1 MLLPRRKD
9 IKMKKELTLKLQ
21 KLSEYTIVYGTRSNG
36 ECNLAAAEI
45 LKTALNEKLGI
56 TLDIVADTNKNTGE
70 KSILVG
76 ICEDFDA
83 PALEE
88 MYYTCSLKDDGIYF
102 IGGGLLSVHM
112 GVADYVQNVL
122 SADGDDVTFTE
133 HSASLLKVK
142 HQPKTDGTE
151 FRVMTYNIMAEWP
164 GWGGDY
170 MPIVKRAEGFRAV
183 MSVYDPDVAGV
194 QEVSPEWSEYI
205 LKEYGNEYEYINRMT
220 PDGLFVNL
228 STIIYKK
235 EKFDVL
241 DSGLQYF
248 SFNGPNKI
256 RLVDWAIF
264 RDKATGK
271 SFAFFN
277 SHWCFYRAIDNDAQR
292 ESHSK
297 ENAVIINQVMAD
309 HPDVKYAFSMADFNT
324 VLEHEFSKNFVRD
337 AGLVNSRDV
346 AEEAGTMIN
355 RAGGCSTPGKA
366 RHMQTGGG
374 SIDNIFIT
382 PNMKVLRHE
391 TILWNGVEHVSDHSP
406 KYADFV
412 LD

>member
-1 MLLPRRKD
+1 
-9 IKMKKELTLKLQ
+9 MKKELTLKLQ
-21 KLSEYTIVYGTRSNG
+21 GLSDYKIVYGTKSNG

-45 LKTALNEKLGI
+45 LKTALNKKLG
-56 TLDIVADTNKNTGE
+56 TELEIVDDTTASLGE
-70 KSILVG
+70 KCLFVG
-76 ICEDFDA
+76 ICKDFDA

-88 MYYTCSLKDDGIYF
+88 MYYTCTIEENSVYF
-102 IGGGLLSVHM
+102 IGGELLSVHM
-112 GVADYVQNVL
+112 GVADYVEKVL
-122 SADGDDVTFTE
+122 TVNEDSVTFTE
-133 HSASLLKVK
+133 YSASLLKVK
-142 HQPKTDGTE
+142 DQPKTEGTE

-170 MPIVKRAEGFRAV
+170 MPIVKRAEGFRSIMKA
-183 MSVYDPDVAGV
+183 YDPDVAGI

-205 LKEYGNEYEYINRMT
+205 LKEYGDEYEYINRMT

-235 EKFDVL
+235 SKFDVL
-241 DSGLQYF
+241 DQGLQYF

-271 SFAFFN
+271 DFAFFN

-292 ESHSK
+292 KSHSE
-297 ENAVIINQVMAD
+297 ENAVIINKVMAD

-324 VLEHEFSKNFVRD
+324 PLEHEFAKNFIRD
-337 AGLVNSRDV
+337 AGLVNSRDI
-346 AEEAGTMIN
+346 AEKAGTMIN
-355 RAGGCSTPGKA
+355 CAGGCSRPGTA
-366 RHMQTGGG
+366 RHMQAT
-374 SIDNIFIT
+374 SEFCIDNIFVT

-406 KYADFV
+406 KYADFI
-412 LD
+412 LA

>member
-1 MLLPRRKD
+1 
-9 IKMKKELTLKLQ
+9 MKKELTIKLQ
-21 KLSEYTIVYGTRSNG
+21 DLSVYKIVYGTKSNG
-36 ECNLAAAEI
+36 ECNLASAEI
-45 LKTALNEKLGI
+45 LKAALGEKLGA
-56 TLDIVADTNKNTGE
+56 TLEIIADTDGNIGKE
-70 KSILVG
+70 SIFVG
-76 ICEDFDA
+76 TTADFES

-88 MYYTCSLKDDGIYF
+88 MYYTCTPSDNGIYF
-102 IGGGLLSVHM
+102 VGGELLSVHM
-112 GVADYVQNVL
+112 GVADYIENVL
-122 SADGDDVTFTE
+122 KVNGDNVVFTE

-142 HQPKTDGTE
+142 NQPKSEGTE

-170 MPIVKRAEGFRAV
+170 MPIVKRAEGFRAI
-183 MSVYDPDVAGV
+183 MKAYDPDVAGI

-205 LKEYGNEYEYINRMT
+205 LKEYGDEYEYINRMT

-235 EKFDVL
+235 SKFDVL
-241 DSGLQYF
+241 DQGLQYF

-271 SFAFFN
+271 AFAFFN

-292 ESHSK
+292 KSHSE

-324 VLEHEFSKNFVRD
+324 VLEHEFAKNFVRD

-355 RAGGCSTPGKA
+355 RAGGCSRPGTA
-366 RHMQTGGG
+366 RHMQVGGG

-406 KYADFV
+406 KYADFI

>member
-1 MLLPRRKD
+1 ME
-9 IKMKKELTLKLQ
+9 MTVKLQ
-21 KLSEYTIVYGTRSNG
+21 KLSEYKIVYGTRSNG

-45 LKTALNEKLGI
+45 LKKVIMEKLGAELEI
-56 TLDIVADTNKNTGE
+56 IADTDENIGKE
-70 KSILVG
+70 SLFVG
-76 ICEDFDA
+76 TCEDFDA

-88 MYYTCSLKDDGIYF
+88 MYYVCKVTENGVYF

-112 GVADYVQNVL
+112 GVDDYIKNVL
-122 SADGDDVTFTE
+122 TVNGDDVTFTD
-133 HSASLLKVK
+133 HAASLLKVK
-142 HQPKTDGTE
+142 DQPKPEGTE
-151 FRVMTYNIMAEWP
+151 FRVMTYNIMAEWK

-170 MPIVKRAEGFRAV
+170 MPIVKRAEAFRSI
-183 MSVYDPDVAGV
+183 MSAYDPDVAGV

-205 LKEYGNEYEYINRMT
+205 LKEYGDEYEYINRMT

-235 EKFDVL
+235 AKFDVI
-241 DSGLQYF
+241 DQGLQYF

-271 SFAFFN
+271 DFAFFN
-277 SHWCFYRAIDNDAQR
+277 THWCFYRAIDNDAQR
-292 ESHSK
+292 KSHSE
-297 ENAVIINQVMAD
+297 ENAVIINKVMAD

-324 VLEHEFSKNFVRD
+324 PLEHEFAKNFIRD
-337 AGLVNSRDV
+337 AGLVNSRDI
-346 AEEAGTMIN
+346 AEAAGNMIN
-355 RAGGCSTPGKA
+355 CAGGCSRPGTP
-366 RHMQTGGG
+366 RHMQAT
-374 SIDNIFIT
+374 SEHCIDNIFVT

-406 KYADFV
+406 KYADFI